1 MLPGEAREAKL
12 PFGAVTVV
20 IVDPGEL
27 RNGEFSTLAGERQEA
42 EMAIAQG
49 EVVKLAQEQIADAVA
64 LQAIAAV
71 VIL

>member
-27 RNGEFSTLAGERQEA
+27 RNGKFCTLAGERQEA